1 LTYTIAMPN
10 TSQSSFIPK
19 NNLPNRQKVGRR
31 YNFFFI
37 SLVVYG
43 LFIATPIASA
53 VVFIYEKHTNNVINQ
68 TTRNLDTAIKSFSE
82 SELLTVRQF
91 DNRLIASSEVLAD
104 SVPLNSLLRFFL
116 ENTPQ
121 TVSFNSVQVHSDD
134 GGTATVTAEVASE
147 SFDYVL
153 FYRDELLRNSAFT
166 SSSVSKVAYKGVGG
180 AEESSSGEGEVE
192 QGSKLSYEIT
202 FTVPVS
208 FFSMMD
214 TSNANV
220 DSSLDFDYVD
230 IDTPEEVLPDNFND
244 L

>member
-1 LTYTIAMPN
+1 MPN

-82 SELLTVRQF
+82 SDMLTVQQF
-91 DNRLIASSEVLAD
+91 DNRLIASSEVLES
-104 SVPLNSLLRFFL
+104 SVPLNNLLQFFL
-116 ENTPQ
+116 QNTPR
-121 TVSFNSVQVHSDD
+121 TVSFTGIQVDSAGD
-134 GGTATVTAEVASE
+134 GTVAVTAEVASE

-166 SSSVSKVAYKGVGG
+166 SSAISNVTYQGVGDSQN
-180 AEESSSGEGEVE
+180 ESPASNQSSTE
-192 QGSKLSYEIT
+192 QTTKLSYQVT
-202 FTVPVS
+202 FTAPIAFFAALESSGVEAVS
-208 FFSMMD
+208 SD
-214 TSNANV
+214 ILL
-220 DSSLDFDYVD
+220 DS
-230 IDTPEEVLPDNFND
+230 TNNQ
-244 L
+244 